1 MFPILC
7 FQIGEILFILTMV
20 GLCRAG
26 KLLKTPRIY
35 NAFVTSDEKL
45 LPSQAYPAIAPVVQ
59 GIQYPLPG
67 YIAAPPLYHPF
78 IPYPAFNGVTTTGG
92 RSFSYAVKQDYF
104 SYNYFENDAAYDGKV
119 PVVPD
124 PAQPAILA
132 PVGLQPL
139 PKETLPYPASD
150 GRANTKNEYH
160 NEQQQDDDEEP
171 NRNDYEVPNAKAA
184 RKGQPQRGPA
194 SRNRGQQ
201 KHHQPEAHAQQS
213 YDSSDSADDTGE
225 PGTEGEHDRDDNY
238 LPINSLVKNHRP
250 KDPSIV
256 DVPPDP
262 LPIGKSKGKKKKPE
276 EYPPAPLGFA
286 L

>member
-1 MFPILC
+1 
-7 FQIGEILFILTMV
+7 MV

-67 YIAAPPLYHPF
+67 YIAAPSIYHPF
-78 IPYPAFNGVTTTGG
+78 IPYPTFNGATTTGG

-104 SYNYFENDAAYDGKV
+104 SYNYFENDAAFAGKV
-119 PVVPD
+119 PVIPD
-124 PAQPAILA
+124 PAQPAILTPA
-132 PVGLQPL
+132 GLQPL
-139 PKETLPYPASD
+139 PKVALPYPANEA
-150 GRANTKNEYH
+150 RADTKNEYQD
-160 NEQQQDDDEEP
+160 EQQQGDEEQ
-171 NRNDYEVPNAKAA
+171 NRDNYTDSNAAA
-184 RKGQPQRGPA
+184 TRKGHTQRGPA
-194 SRNRGQQ
+194 LRNRGQQ
-201 KHHQPEAHAQQS
+201 KHHQQEAHAPQN
-213 YDSSDSADDTGE
+213 YDSSDSEEETSE
-225 PGTEGEHDRDDNY
+225 PGTEGEHDGGGSYRPYNT
-238 LPINSLVKNHRP
+238 LVKNHRP

-276 EYPPAPLGFA
+276 EYPSAPLGFA

>member
-1 MFPILC
+1 ML
-7 FQIGEILFILTMV
+7 LTMV
-20 GLCRAG
+20 VLCRAA

-67 YIAAPPLYHPF
+67 YIAAPAIYPPL
-78 IPYPAFNGVTTTGG
+78 IPYPTFNGATTAGG

-104 SYNYFENDAAYDGKV
+104 SYNYVENDAGFAGKV
-119 PVVPD
+119 PVIPD
-124 PAQPAILA
+124 PVQPAILTPA
-132 PVGLQPL
+132 GLQPL
-139 PKETLPYPASD
+139 PKEALPYSGEA
-150 GRANTKNEYH
+150 RADTKTEYQ
-160 NEQQQDDDEEP
+160 NEQQQGEEEQNRDDYADSSTAST
-171 NRNDYEVPNAKAA
+171 R
-184 RKGQPQRGPA
+184 RGHPQRGPA
-194 SRNRGQQ
+194 LQNRGQQ
-201 KHHQPEAHAQQS
+201 KHHSQQETHTPQN
-213 YDSSDSADDTGE
+213 DNSSDSADETGE
-225 PGTEGEHDRDDNY
+225 PGTEGEQEGGSNY
-238 LPINSLVKNHRP
+238 LPHNPVVKNHQP

-262 LPIGKSKGKKKKPE
+262 LPIGKSKAKKKKPE